1 MAFQFHLIKNMILV
15 KRGTDMRNEA
25 MDKAE
30 TAIFEKIAESGEV
43 TDAQLA
49 FLSMT
54 NVRNRTGILDS
65 IKIDKKDITE
75 LGRFILNFLTTKGD

>member
-1 MAFQFHLIKNMILV
+1 MAFQFHPIKNMILV

-65 IKIDKKDITE
+65 IKIDKKDMTE